1 MTLKIPNDSYVSLED
16 ADHYHVNRI
25 AFEAWDE
32 LDEQT
37 KKRRLVSA
45 SDFLD
50 HYYTFAGEKADP
62 LQPRCFPRKGQDEIP
77 QSVKYAVC
85 ELALQEDLN
94 QNQAQK
100 MSSVKVGPIS
110 VSYNESMEQKANRFE
125 YVKSLLKGF
134 LAESTGYVELLRG

>member
-1 MTLKIPNDSYVSLED
+1 MTLKIPNDSYVTLED

-25 AFEAWDE
+25 AFETWDE

-62 LQPRCFPRKGQDEIP
+62 LQPRCFPRKAQTDIP
-77 QSVKYAVC
+77 QAVKYAVC

-94 QNQAQK
+94 QNQAQR

-110 VSYNESMEQKANRFE
+110 VSYGEIPEQKANRFE
-125 YVKSLLKGF
+125 YVKYLLKEF